1 MIVVAGLIL
10 AFLLILIFS
19 NRRTRS
25 CRWREYRPS
34 GCDTRTRWRCVSCG
48 AEVVSD
54 GATPPR
60 QCHDP
65 GRSKGQ
71 R

>member
-10 AFLLILIFS
+10 AFVLVLIFS
-19 NRRTRS
+19 NRATRH
-25 CRWREYRPS
+25 CRWREHRQS

-48 AEVVSD
+48 AEVVTAD
-54 GATPPR
+54 GRAPR

-65 GRSKGQ
+65 RRPKG
-71 R
+71 